1 MAQRALPAGTPTRRA
16 FFGLLDADGWG
27 YAFWKALFWFAV
39 LIFMLGYIPDRA
51 YYFTVL
57 PTLDLGYNV
66 ISPINFCSPGND
78 GLPCPAPAGS
88 VVPWQPSPADLAL
101 PQGRSGAATFQNGTE
116 LFVAGGLVA
125 GAATDSVLMTTTTS
139 SGNFSAWSEGPK
151 LPAPRTDAAV
161 ISFNGVPYVLGGSGA
176 DGKPTD
182 SIIVGQVDNG
192 QLTGWKLDDT
202 RKLPVALS
210 GASAV
215 ANATGIFLI
224 GGQSASGPSAAVYRA
239 RLDSTVKPAIL
250 RNFTE
255 EPTLVL
261 RLGTGQQAPRAFGA
275 AMLAGSDIYYVGGNG
290 PDGASDL
297 VFRLSLDAK
306 GEPQLDANG
315 QVIGWGQS
323 TGAASLPTARSH
335 FAGFSANGAL
345 YVPGGLGSDGKA
357 VSSFLWAVP
366 NGTTGDIAQW
376 QQLDVTQL
384 GQPISDAAPAVVGA
398 YAFLVG
404 GLGADG
410 TALNGTAR
418 AYLAPAAPFFR
429 MGVLGMT
436 IPALAITGNTGQ
448 QLGFLMAGIVGG
460 TNFVILILIGLA
472 YSHQAQTKRLAEW
485 LSRGRYRAP
494 RDDEYFGE

>member
-1 MAQRALPAGTPTRRA
+1 VAERALPAGAPTRRA

-39 LIFMLGYIPDRA
+39 LIFLLGYIPDRA

-66 ISPINFCSPGND
+66 ISPINFCSPDND
-78 GLPCPAPAGS
+78 GLPCPAPSGA
-88 VVPWQPSPADLAL
+88 VVPWQPSPSELAL
-101 PQGRSGAATFQNGTE
+101 PQARSGAATFQNGAE
-116 LFVAGGLVA
+116 LFVAGGRV
-125 GAATDSVLMTTTTS
+125 GEAATDSVLMTTTTS
-139 SGNFSAWSEGPK
+139 TGNFSAWTEGPK
-151 LPAPRTDAAV
+151 LPAPRTDAALV
-161 ISFNGVPYVLGGSGA
+161 SFNGVPYVLGGSGP

-182 SIIVGQVDNG
+182 TIIIGQIDNG
-192 QLTGWKLDDT
+192 ALTGWKLDEA

-215 ANATGIFLI
+215 ANGTGIFLI
-224 GGQSASGPSAAVYRA
+224 GGQTASGPSATVYRA

-250 RNFTE
+250 RDFTA
-255 EPTLVL
+255 EPALVL
-261 RLGTGQQAPRAFGA
+261 RLGSGQEAPRAFGA
-275 AMLAGSDIYYVGGNG
+275 GLLAGSSIYYVGGQG
-290 PDGASDL
+290 PDGPSNL

-306 GEPQLDANG
+306 GEPKLDANG
-315 QVIGWGQS
+315 QVIGWGES
-323 TGAASLPTARSH
+323 TGASSLPAARSH
-335 FAGFSANGAL
+335 FAGFSANGGL
-345 YVPGGLGSDGKA
+345 YVPGGLGPDGKA
-357 VSSFLWAVP
+357 ASTFLWAVP
-366 NGTTGDIAQW
+366 NTTSGDIAQW
-376 QQLDVTQL
+376 EQLDVTQL

-404 GLGADG
+404 GLGPDG
-410 TALNGTAR
+410 AALNGTAR

-429 MGVLGMT
+429 LGFLGMT

-460 TNFVILILIGLA
+460 TNFILLILVGLA
-472 YSHQAQTKRLAEW
+472 YSHQAQTKRLAER

-494 RDDEYFGE
+494 PEDEYFGE